1 MLKYL
6 LILIFLTASIA
17 TNAAPQNNS
26 DKAKKSPAP
35 AKAKMKMAP
44 PVVAVEKSSLV
55 NIATFRRYIGLIKAE
70 YDINLVARINGLIT
84 KQHVSSGSIIKK
96 GQLIFELEDT
106 TYKAKVASAE
116 ARVKQYEAELRYAET
131 QFNRNKTLRGQNA
144 VSESA
149 YDEAMKAFAT
159 TSAKLAEAKAELIDA
174 RNNLS
179 YTKIYS
185 PITGKMGKAT
195 YTPHNYVTP
204 SSQPLVNVVSLD
216 PIHVDFSISYKEY
229 LSMFG
234 SFEKLKKNAD
244 IKLTLADNSL
254 YPLTGNVLYVEN
266 KVDTDT
272 DSVTIRSIFKNPN
285 NKLIPGGLITVSLG
299 KKTGNQATAV
309 RLSAVMS
316 DGKTSY
322 VYTLDKNNIPQRKN
336 VKLGSVANGF
346 QLIESGLDANETIVV
361 DGTHKVFPG
370 MAVKPVP
377 YEGGK

>member
-1 MLKYL
+1 MYKYL
-6 LILIFLTASIA
+6 LLAVALIANA
-17 TNAAPQNNS
+17 TTQANTPKKS
-26 DKAKKSPAP
+26 DKNVPAAKT
-35 AKAKMKMAP
+35 KMKMP
-44 PVVAVEKSSLV
+44 PQVVAVEKSSSV

-70 YDINLVARINGLIT
+70 YDIDLVARISGLIT
-84 KQHVSSGSIIKK
+84 KQHVESGSIIKK

-131 QFNRNKTLRGQNA
+131 QFNRNKTLRSQNA

-149 YDEAMKAFAT
+149 YDEATKAYST

-179 YTKIYS
+179 YTKIHS
-185 PITGKMGKAT
+185 PINGKMGKAT
-195 YTPHNYVTP
+195 YSPHNYVTP

-234 SFEKLKKNAD
+234 TYEKLKNNSD
-244 IKLTLADNSL
+244 IKLTLADNTL
-254 YPLTGNVLYVEN
+254 YPTTGKVLHMEN

-272 DSVTIRSIFKNPN
+272 DSVTIRAIFSNPN
-285 NKLIPGGLITVSLG
+285 YKLIPGGLITVSLG
-299 KKTGNQATAV
+299 KKTNNEATAV

-316 DGKTSY
+316 DGKDSY
-322 VYTLDKNNIPQRKN
+322 VYVLDKNNIPQRRN
-336 VKLGSVANGF
+336 VKLGSVSNGF
-346 QLIESGLDANETIVV
+346 QLIEDGLGPNETVVV

-370 MAVKPVP
+370 MAVKPVQ

>member
-1 MLKYL
+1 MYKYFL
-6 LILIFLTASIA
+6 LAAVLIANT
-17 TNAAPQNNS
+17 TTQAAAAKS
-26 DKAKKSPAP
+26 DKTKNATTST
-35 AKAKMKMAP
+35 KAKMKMP
-44 PVVAVEKSSLV
+44 PQVVAVEKSSLV

-70 YDINLVARINGLIT
+70 YDIDLVARISGLIT
-84 KQHVSSGSIIKK
+84 KQHVESGSIIKK

-131 QFNRNKTLRGQNA
+131 QFNRNKTLRSQNA

-149 YDEAMKAFAT
+149 YDEATKAYST

-185 PITGKMGKAT
+185 PISGKMGKAT
-195 YTPHNYVTP
+195 YSPHNYVTP

-234 SFEKLKKNAD
+234 TYEKLKNNAD
-244 IKLTLADNSL
+244 IKLTLADNTL
-254 YPLTGNVLYVEN
+254 YPLTGKVLHMEN

-272 DSVTIRSIFKNPN
+272 DSVTIRAIFKNPN
-285 NKLIPGGLITVSLG
+285 YKLIPGGLITVSLG
-299 KKTGNQATAV
+299 KKANNKATAV

-316 DGKTSY
+316 DGKDSY
-322 VYTLDKNNIPQRKN
+322 VYVLDQNNIPQRRN
-336 VKLGSVANGF
+336 VKLGSVSNGF
-346 QLIESGLDANETIVV
+346 QLIEDGLGPNETVVV

-370 MAVKPVP
+370 MAVKPVQ

>member
-1 MLKYL
+1 MIKYL
-6 LILIFLTASIA
+6 LFITILTVSTL
-17 TNAAPQNNS
+17 TNAATPKNS
-26 DKAKKSPAP
+26 AKAAQP
-35 AKAKMKMAP
+35 KAKMKMVP

-70 YDINLVARINGLIT
+70 YDIDLVARINGLIT
-84 KQHVSSGSIIKK
+84 KQHVESGSIIKK

-131 QFNRNKTLRGQNA
+131 QFNRNKTLRSQNA

-149 YDEAMKAFAT
+149 YDEAMKAFST

-185 PITGKMGKAT
+185 PINGKMGKAT
-195 YTPHNYVTP
+195 YSPHNYVTP
-204 SSQPLVNVVSLD
+204 SSKALVNVVSLD

-234 SFEKLKKNAD
+234 SYEKLKQNAD
-244 IKLTLADNSL
+244 IKLTLADNTV
-254 YPLTGNVLYVEN
+254 YPLAGTVLYVEN

-285 NKLIPGGLITVSLG
+285 SKLIPGGLITVSLG
-299 KKTGNQATAV
+299 KKADNEATAV
-309 RLSAVMS
+309 RLSAIMS
-316 DGKTSY
+316 DGKNSY
-322 VYTLDKNNIPQRKN
+322 VYVLDKNNIPQRRN
-336 VKLGSVANGF
+336 VKLGSVSKGF
-346 QLIESGLDANETIVV
+346 QLIESGLEPNETVVV

-370 MAVKPVP
+370 MAVKPVQF
-377 YEGGK
+377 EGGK